1 MYSKHLKFLI
11 QTLVAL
17 NLFVTS
23 AMAFEDPQLI
33 VKATADQLMLEV
45 QLNKAELEA
54 DPQKVYLL
62 ADKYASPYF
71 DYLAMTQSAVGSFWR
86 QASDKQKKALTSQ
99 FKQLL
104 VKTYGTALLGMSS
117 DLSIEYPPYRFEEG
131 QTSVI
136 VPTRMQ
142 LQGAPAVP
150 VNYRAV
156 IRDGLWKVIDITIDG
171 ISLVTNFRSSFKRE
185 IQIGASKVKGS
196 GRIEAGIDR
205 LIRSLAAKNAS

>member
-1 MYSKHLKFLI
+1 VQSMNSLGKLFFLI
-11 QTLVAL
+11 ICLVSPVWAL
-17 NLFVTS
+17 S
-23 AMAFEDPQLI
+23 DPQLI
-33 VKATADQLMLEV
+33 VKGTADQLMREV
-45 QLNKAELEA
+45 RLKKVELEA

-71 DYLAMTQSAVGSFWR
+71 DYSVMTQSAVGSFWR
-86 QASDKQKKALTSQ
+86 QASDKQKLELINQ

-104 VKTYGTALLGMSS
+104 VRTYGTALLGMSS
-117 DLSIEYPPYRFEEG
+117 DLSIEYPPYHFEEG
-131 QTSVI
+131 QTAVM

-156 IRDGLWKVIDITIDG
+156 LRNGLWKVIDITIDG
-171 ISLVTNFRSSFKRE
+171 ISLVTNYRSSFKRE

-196 GRIEAGIDR
+196 GRTEAGIDR

>member
-1 MYSKHLKFLI
+1 MHSMNTLGKLFFLI
-11 QTLVAL
+11 ICLVSPVWGL
-17 NLFVTS
+17 S
-23 AMAFEDPQLI
+23 DPQLI
-33 VKATADQLMLEV
+33 VKGTADQLMREV
-45 QLNKAELEA
+45 RLKKVELEA

-71 DYLAMTQSAVGSFWR
+71 DYSAMTQSAVGSFWR
-86 QASDKQKKALTSQ
+86 RASDKQKRELTNQ

-104 VKTYGTALLGMSS
+104 VRTYGTALLGMSS
-117 DLSIEYPPYRFEEG
+117 DLSIEYPPYHFEEG
-131 QTSVI
+131 QTAVM

-156 IRDGLWKVIDITIDG
+156 LRNGLWKVIDITIDG
-171 ISLVTNFRSSFKRE
+171 ISLVTNYRSSFKRE

-196 GRIEAGIDR
+196 GRTEAGIDR

>member
-1 MYSKHLKFLI
+1 MNTLGKLFFLI
-11 QTLVAL
+11 ICLVSPVWGL
-17 NLFVTS
+17 S
-23 AMAFEDPQLI
+23 DPQLI
-33 VKATADQLMLEV
+33 VKGTADQLMREV
-45 QLNKAELEA
+45 RLKKVELEA

-71 DYLAMTQSAVGSFWR
+71 DYSAMTQSAVGSFWR
-86 QASDKQKKALTSQ
+86 RASDKQKRELTNQ

-104 VKTYGTALLGMSS
+104 VRTYGTALLGMSS
-117 DLSIEYPPYRFEEG
+117 DLSIEYPPYHFEEG
-131 QTSVI
+131 QTAVM

-156 IRDGLWKVIDITIDG
+156 LRNGLWKVIDITIDG
-171 ISLVTNFRSSFKRE
+171 ISLVTNYRSSFKRE

-196 GRIEAGIDR
+196 GRTEAGIDR

>member
-1 MYSKHLKFLI
+1 MREVRLKK
-11 QTLVAL
+11 V
-17 NLFVTS
+17 
-23 AMAFEDPQLI
+23 
-33 VKATADQLMLEV
+33 
-45 QLNKAELEA
+45 ELEA

-71 DYLAMTQSAVGSFWR
+71 DYSVMTQSAVGSFWR
-86 QASDKQKKALTSQ
+86 QASDKQKLELINQ

-104 VKTYGTALLGMSS
+104 VRTYGTALLGMSS
-117 DLSIEYPPYRFEEG
+117 DLSIEYPPYHFEEG
-131 QTSVI
+131 QTAVM

-156 IRDGLWKVIDITIDG
+156 LRNGLWKVIDITIDG
-171 ISLVTNFRSSFKRE
+171 ISLVTNYRSSFKRE

-196 GRIEAGIDR
+196 GRTEAGIDR

>member
-1 MYSKHLKFLI
+1 VQSMNTLGKLFLLI
-11 QTLVAL
+11 ICLVSPVWAL
-17 NLFVTS
+17 S
-23 AMAFEDPQLI
+23 DPQLI
-33 VKATADQLMLEV
+33 VKATADQLMREV
-45 QLNKAELEA
+45 RLKKVELEA

-71 DYLAMTQSAVGSFWR
+71 DYSAMTQSAVGSFWR
-86 QASDKQKKALTSQ
+86 RASDKQKRELTNQ

-104 VKTYGTALLGMSS
+104 IRTYGTALLGMSS
-117 DLSIEYPPYRFEEG
+117 DLSIEYPPYHFEEG
-131 QTSVI
+131 QTAVM

-156 IRDGLWKVIDITIDG
+156 LRNGLWKVIDITING
-171 ISLVTNFRSSFKRE
+171 ISLVTNYRSSFKRE

-196 GRIEAGIDR
+196 GRTEAGIDR

>member
-1 MYSKHLKFLI
+1 VQSMNTLGKLFLLI
-11 QTLVAL
+11 ICLVSPVWAL
-17 NLFVTS
+17 S
-23 AMAFEDPQLI
+23 DPQLI
-33 VKATADQLMLEV
+33 VKATADQLMREV
-45 QLNKAELEA
+45 RLKKVELEA

-71 DYLAMTQSAVGSFWR
+71 DYSAMTQSAVGSFWR
-86 QASDKQKKALTSQ
+86 RASDKQKRELTNQ

-104 VKTYGTALLGMSS
+104 VRTYGTALLGMSS
-117 DLSIEYPPYRFEEG
+117 DLSIEYPPYHFEEG
-131 QTSVI
+131 QTAVM

-156 IRDGLWKVIDITIDG
+156 LRNGLWKVIDITIDG
-171 ISLVTNFRSSFKRE
+171 ISLVTNYRSSFKRE

-196 GRIEAGIDR
+196 GRTEAGIDR

>member
-1 MYSKHLKFLI
+1 MKTLGKLFLLI
-11 QTLVAL
+11 ICLVSPVWAL
-17 NLFVTS
+17 S
-23 AMAFEDPQLI
+23 DPQLI
-33 VKATADQLMLEV
+33 VKATADQLMREV
-45 QLNKAELEA
+45 RLKKVELEA

-71 DYLAMTQSAVGSFWR
+71 DYSAMTQSAVGSFWR
-86 QASDKQKKALTSQ
+86 RASDKQKRELTNQ

-104 VKTYGTALLGMSS
+104 VRTYGTALLGMSS
-117 DLSIEYPPYRFEEG
+117 DLSIEYPPYHFEEG
-131 QTSVI
+131 QTAVM

-156 IRDGLWKVIDITIDG
+156 LRNGLWKVIDITIDG
-171 ISLVTNFRSSFKRE
+171 ISLVTNYRSSFKRE

-196 GRIEAGIDR
+196 GRTEAGIDR

>member
-1 MYSKHLKFLI
+1 VQSMKTLGKLFLLI
-11 QTLVAL
+11 ICLVSPVWAL
-17 NLFVTS
+17 S
-23 AMAFEDPQLI
+23 DPQLI
-33 VKATADQLMLEV
+33 VKATADQLMREV
-45 QLNKAELEA
+45 RLKKVELEA

-71 DYLAMTQSAVGSFWR
+71 DYSAMTQSAVGSFWR
-86 QASDKQKKALTSQ
+86 RASDKQKRELTNQ

-104 VKTYGTALLGMSS
+104 VRTYGTALLGMSS
-117 DLSIEYPPYRFEEG
+117 DLSIEYPPYHFEEG
-131 QTSVI
+131 QTAVM

-156 IRDGLWKVIDITIDG
+156 LRNGLWKVIDITIDG
-171 ISLVTNFRSSFKRE
+171 ISLVTNYRSSFKRE

-196 GRIEAGIDR
+196 GRTEAGIDR

>member
-1 MYSKHLKFLI
+1 MNTLGKLFFLI
-11 QTLVAL
+11 ICLVSPVWAL
-17 NLFVTS
+17 S
-23 AMAFEDPQLI
+23 DPQLI
-33 VKATADQLMLEV
+33 VKATADQLMREV
-45 QLNKAELEA
+45 RLKKVELEA

-71 DYLAMTQSAVGSFWR
+71 DYSAMTQSAVGSFWR
-86 QASDKQKKALTSQ
+86 RASDKQKRELTNQ

-104 VKTYGTALLGMSS
+104 VRTYGTALLGMSS
-117 DLSIEYPPYRFEEG
+117 DLSIEYPPYHFEEG
-131 QTSVI
+131 QTAVM

-156 IRDGLWKVIDITIDG
+156 LRNGLWKVIDITIDG
-171 ISLVTNFRSSFKRE
+171 ISLVTNYRSSFKRE

-196 GRIEAGIDR
+196 GRTEAGIDR

>member
-1 MYSKHLKFLI
+1 MNTLGKLFLLI
-11 QTLVAL
+11 ICLVSPVWAL
-17 NLFVTS
+17 S
-23 AMAFEDPQLI
+23 DPQLI
-33 VKATADQLMLEV
+33 VKGTADQLMREV
-45 QLNKAELEA
+45 RLKKVELEA

-71 DYLAMTQSAVGSFWR
+71 DYSVMTQSAVGSFWR
-86 QASDKQKKALTSQ
+86 RASDKQKRELTNQ

-104 VKTYGTALLGMSS
+104 VRTYGTALLGMSS
-117 DLSIEYPPYRFEEG
+117 DLSIEYPPYHFEEG
-131 QTSVI
+131 QTAVM

-156 IRDGLWKVIDITIDG
+156 LRNGLWKVIDITIDG
-171 ISLVTNFRSSFKRE
+171 ISLVTNYRSSFKRE

-196 GRIEAGIDR
+196 GRTEAGIDR

>member
-1 MYSKHLKFLI
+1 MNTLGKLFFLI
-11 QTLVAL
+11 ICLVSPVWAL
-17 NLFVTS
+17 S
-23 AMAFEDPQLI
+23 DPQLI
-33 VKATADQLMLEV
+33 VKGTADQLMREV
-45 QLNKAELEA
+45 RLKKVELEA

-71 DYLAMTQSAVGSFWR
+71 DYSAMTQSAVGSFWR
-86 QASDKQKKALTSQ
+86 RASDKQKRELTNQ

-104 VKTYGTALLGMSS
+104 VRTYGTALLGMSS
-117 DLSIEYPPYRFEEG
+117 DLSIEYPPYHFEEG
-131 QTSVI
+131 QTAVM

-156 IRDGLWKVIDITIDG
+156 LRNGLWKVIDITIDG
-171 ISLVTNFRSSFKRE
+171 ISLVTNYRSSFKRE

-196 GRIEAGIDR
+196 GRTEAGIDR

>member
-1 MYSKHLKFLI
+1 MKSLLLFFLSSC
-11 QTLVAL
+11 LVHTVWAL
-17 NLFVTS
+17 S
-23 AMAFEDPQLI
+23 DPQLI
-33 VKATADQLMLEV
+33 VKATADQLMREV
-45 QLNKAELEA
+45 RLKKVELEA

-71 DYLAMTQSAVGSFWR
+71 DYSAMTQSAVGSFWR
-86 QASDKQKKALTSQ
+86 RASDKQKRELTNQ

-104 VKTYGTALLGMSS
+104 VRTYGTALLGMSS
-117 DLSIEYPPYRFEEG
+117 DLSIEYPPYHFEEG
-131 QTSVI
+131 QTAVM

-156 IRDGLWKVIDITIDG
+156 LRNGLWKVIDITIDG
-171 ISLVTNFRSSFKRE
+171 ISLVTNYRSSFKRE

-196 GRIEAGIDR
+196 GRTEAGIDR

>member
-1 MYSKHLKFLI
+1 MKSFGLLFFLI
-11 QTLVAL
+11 ICLVSPAWAL
-17 NLFVTS
+17 S
-23 AMAFEDPQLI
+23 DPQLI
-33 VKATADQLMLEV
+33 VKGTADQLMREV
-45 QLNKAELEA
+45 RLKKVELEA

-71 DYLAMTQSAVGSFWR
+71 DYSAMTQSAVGSFWR
-86 QASDKQKKALTSQ
+86 RASDKQKRELTNQ

-104 VKTYGTALLGMSS
+104 VRTYGTALLGMSS
-117 DLSIEYPPYRFEEG
+117 DLSIEYPPYHFEEG
-131 QTSVI
+131 QTAVM

-156 IRDGLWKVIDITIDG
+156 LRNGLWKVIDITIDG
-171 ISLVTNFRSSFKRE
+171 ISLVTNYRSSFKRE

>member
-1 MYSKHLKFLI
+1 MRSMKSLLLFFLSSC
-11 QTLVAL
+11 LVQHVWAL
-17 NLFVTS
+17 S
-23 AMAFEDPQLI
+23 DPQLI

-45 QLNKAELEA
+45 QLKKTELEA
-54 DPQKVYLL
+54 DPQKVYML

-71 DYLAMTQSAVGSFWR
+71 DYSAMTQSAVGAFWR
-86 QASDKQKKALTSQ
+86 QASDKQKQKLTTQ

-117 DLSIEYPPYRFEEG
+117 DISIEYPPYNFEEG
-131 QTSVI
+131 QTSVV

-142 LQGAPAVP
+142 LEGAPAIP

-156 IRDGLWKVIDITIDG
+156 LRDGLWKVIDITIDG

-185 IQIGASKVKGS
+185 IQIGVSKVKGS
-196 GRIEAGIDR
+196 SRIEAGIDR
-205 LIRSLAAKNAS
+205 LIRSLAEKNAS

>member
-1 MYSKHLKFLI
+1 MNTLGKLFLLI
-11 QTLVAL
+11 ICLVSPVWAL
-17 NLFVTS
+17 S
-23 AMAFEDPQLI
+23 DPQLI
-33 VKATADQLMLEV
+33 VKGTADQLMREV
-45 QLNKAELEA
+45 RLKKVELEA

-71 DYLAMTQSAVGSFWR
+71 DYSAMTQSAVGSFWR
-86 QASDKQKKALTSQ
+86 RASDKQKRELTNQ

-104 VKTYGTALLGMSS
+104 VRTYGTALLGMSS
-117 DLSIEYPPYRFEEG
+117 DLSIEYPPYHFEEG
-131 QTSVI
+131 QTAVM

-156 IRDGLWKVIDITIDG
+156 LRNGLWKVIDITIDG
-171 ISLVTNFRSSFKRE
+171 ISLVTNYRSSFKRE

-196 GRIEAGIDR
+196 GRTEAGIDR

>member
-1 MYSKHLKFLI
+1 MKSFGLLFFLSFC
-11 QTLVAL
+11 LVHTVWAL
-17 NLFVTS
+17 S
-23 AMAFEDPQLI
+23 DPQLI

-45 QLNKAELEA
+45 QLKKTELEA
-54 DPQKVYLL
+54 DPQKVYIL

-71 DYLAMTQSAVGSFWR
+71 DYSAMTQSAVGAFWR
-86 QASDKQKKALTSQ
+86 QASDRQKQELTSQ

-117 DLSIEYPPYRFEEG
+117 DLSIEYPPYRFEQG
-131 QTSVI
+131 QTSVM

-142 LQGAPAVP
+142 LEGAPAIP

-156 IRDGLWKVIDITIDG
+156 LRDGLWKVIDITIDG

-196 GRIEAGIDR
+196 GRIQAGIDR
-205 LIRSLAAKNAS
+205 LIRSLAVKNAS

>member
-1 MYSKHLKFLI
+1 MNTLGKLFLLI
-11 QTLVAL
+11 ICSVSPVWAL
-17 NLFVTS
+17 S
-23 AMAFEDPQLI
+23 DPQLI
-33 VKATADQLMLEV
+33 VKGTADQLMREV
-45 QLNKAELEA
+45 RLKKVELEA

-71 DYLAMTQSAVGSFWR
+71 DYSAMTQSAVGSFWR
-86 QASDKQKKALTSQ
+86 RASNKQKRELTNQ

-104 VKTYGTALLGMSS
+104 VRTYGTALLGMSS
-117 DLSIEYPPYRFEEG
+117 DLSIEYPPYHFEEG
-131 QTSVI
+131 QTAVM

-156 IRDGLWKVIDITIDG
+156 LRNGLWKVIDITIDG
-171 ISLVTNFRSSFKRE
+171 ISLVTNYRSSFKRE

-196 GRIEAGIDR
+196 GRTEAGIDR

>member
-1 MYSKHLKFLI
+1 MRSMKSLLLFFLSSC
-11 QTLVAL
+11 LVHTVWAL
-17 NLFVTS
+17 S
-23 AMAFEDPQLI
+23 DPQLI

-45 QLNKAELEA
+45 QLKKTELEA
-54 DPQKVYLL
+54 DPQKVYML

-71 DYLAMTQSAVGSFWR
+71 DYSAMTQSAVGAFWR
-86 QASDKQKKALTSQ
+86 QASDKQKQKLTTQ

-117 DLSIEYPPYRFEEG
+117 DISIEYPPYHFEEG
-131 QTSVI
+131 QTSVV

-142 LQGAPAVP
+142 LEGAPAIP

-156 IRDGLWKVIDITIDG
+156 LRDGLWKVIDITIDG

-205 LIRSLAAKNAS
+205 LIRSLAEKNAS

>member
-1 MYSKHLKFLI
+1 MNTLGKLFLLI
-11 QTLVAL
+11 ICLVSPVWAL
-17 NLFVTS
+17 S
-23 AMAFEDPQLI
+23 DPQLI
-33 VKATADQLMLEV
+33 VKATADQLMREV
-45 QLNKAELEA
+45 RLKKVELEA

-71 DYLAMTQSAVGSFWR
+71 DYSAMTQSAVGSFWR
-86 QASDKQKKALTSQ
+86 RASDKQKRELTNQ

-104 VKTYGTALLGMSS
+104 VRTYGTALLGMSS
-117 DLSIEYPPYRFEEG
+117 DLSIEYPPYHFEEG
-131 QTSVI
+131 QTAVM

-156 IRDGLWKVIDITIDG
+156 LRNGLWKVIDITIDG
-171 ISLVTNFRSSFKRE
+171 ISLVTNYRSSFKRE

-196 GRIEAGIDR
+196 GRTEAGIDR

>member
-1 MYSKHLKFLI
+1 VQSMNTLGKLFLLI
-11 QTLVAL
+11 ICLVSPVWAL
-17 NLFVTS
+17 S
-23 AMAFEDPQLI
+23 DPQLI
-33 VKATADQLMLEV
+33 VKGTADQLMREV
-45 QLNKAELEA
+45 RLKKVELEA

-71 DYLAMTQSAVGSFWR
+71 DYSAMTQSAVGSFWR
-86 QASDKQKKALTSQ
+86 RASDKQKRELTNQ

-104 VKTYGTALLGMSS
+104 VRTYGTALLGMSS
-117 DLSIEYPPYRFEEG
+117 DLSIEYPPYHFEEG
-131 QTSVI
+131 QTAVM

-156 IRDGLWKVIDITIDG
+156 LRNGLWKVIDITIDG
-171 ISLVTNFRSSFKRE
+171 ISLVTNYRSSFKRE

-196 GRIEAGIDR
+196 GRTEAGIDR

>member
-1 MYSKHLKFLI
+1 VRSMKSLLLFFLSSC
-11 QTLVAL
+11 LVQPVWAL
-17 NLFVTS
+17 S
-23 AMAFEDPQLI
+23 DPQLI

-45 QLNKAELEA
+45 QLKKTELEA
-54 DPQKVYLL
+54 DPQKVYML

-71 DYLAMTQSAVGSFWR
+71 DYSAMTQSAVGAFWR
-86 QASDKQKKALTSQ
+86 QASDKQKQKLTTQ

-117 DLSIEYPPYRFEEG
+117 DISIEYPPYHFEEG
-131 QTSVI
+131 QTSVV

-142 LQGAPAVP
+142 LEGAPAIP

-156 IRDGLWKVIDITIDG
+156 LRDGLWKVIDITIDG

-196 GRIEAGIDR
+196 SRIEAGIDR
-205 LIRSLAAKNAS
+205 LIRSLAEKNAS

>member
-1 MYSKHLKFLI
+1 MQSMNTLGKLFFLI
-11 QTLVAL
+11 ICLVSPVWAL
-17 NLFVTS
+17 S
-23 AMAFEDPQLI
+23 DPQLI
-33 VKATADQLMLEV
+33 VKGTADQLMREV
-45 QLNKAELEA
+45 RLKKVELEA

-71 DYLAMTQSAVGSFWR
+71 DYSAMTQSAVGSFWR
-86 QASDKQKKALTSQ
+86 RASDKQKRELTNQ

-104 VKTYGTALLGMSS
+104 VRTYGTALLGMSS
-117 DLSIEYPPYRFEEG
+117 DLSIEYPPYHFEEG
-131 QTSVI
+131 QTAVM

-156 IRDGLWKVIDITIDG
+156 LRNGLWKVIDITIDG
-171 ISLVTNFRSSFKRE
+171 ISLVTNYRSSFKRE

-196 GRIEAGIDR
+196 GRTEAGIDR

>member
-1 MYSKHLKFLI
+1 MRSMKSLLLFFLSSC
-11 QTLVAL
+11 LVHPVWAL
-17 NLFVTS
+17 S
-23 AMAFEDPQLI
+23 DPQLI

-45 QLNKAELEA
+45 QLKKTELEA
-54 DPQKVYLL
+54 DPQKVYML

-71 DYLAMTQSAVGSFWR
+71 DYSAMTQSAVGAFWR
-86 QASDKQKKALTSQ
+86 QASDKQKQKLTTQ

-117 DLSIEYPPYRFEEG
+117 DISIEYPPYHFEEG
-131 QTSVI
+131 QTSVV

-142 LQGAPAVP
+142 LEGAPAIP

-156 IRDGLWKVIDITIDG
+156 LRDGLWKVIDITIDG

-185 IQIGASKVKGS
+185 IQIGVSKVKGS
-196 GRIEAGIDR
+196 SRIEAGIDR
-205 LIRSLAAKNAS
+205 LIRSLAEKNAS

>member
-1 MYSKHLKFLI
+1 MNTLGKLFLLI
-11 QTLVAL
+11 ICLVSPVWAL
-17 NLFVTS
+17 S
-23 AMAFEDPQLI
+23 DPQLI
-33 VKATADQLMLEV
+33 VKATADQLMREV
-45 QLNKAELEA
+45 RLKKVELEA

-71 DYLAMTQSAVGSFWR
+71 DYSAMTQSAVGSFWR
-86 QASDKQKKALTSQ
+86 RASNKQKRELTNQ

-104 VKTYGTALLGMSS
+104 VRTYGTALLGMSS
-117 DLSIEYPPYRFEEG
+117 DLSIEYPPYHFEEG
-131 QTSVI
+131 QTAVM

-156 IRDGLWKVIDITIDG
+156 LRNGLWKVIDITIDG
-171 ISLVTNFRSSFKRE
+171 ISLVTNYRSSFKRE

-196 GRIEAGIDR
+196 GRTEAGIDR